1 MESVATNWNLFKYLL
16 IHPKNLTLK
25 SINIIST
32 LLSLI
37 ASISPAEL
45 PSKKYLNFNLM
56 RGLHLNY
63 LICDV
68 STVYFPFK

>member
-1 MESVATNWNLFKYLL
+1 MESVATNWNLFQYLL
-16 IHPKNLTLK
+16 IHPKYLTLK
-25 SINIIST
+25 SVKIIST

-37 ASISPAEL
+37 ASIPPAEL
-45 PSKKYLNFNLM
+45 SSKTYSNFNLM